1 MLQEG
6 IRVVLRIRSS
16 SLTDNYCVAQIV
28 DGAGVDKYSPFAAK
42 ITRQSDGTLRLQG
55 SGKTILS
62 STLFSTNGEGL
73 GDEAGFLQPITLA
86 QPLVND
92 ASQRQG
98 GGGGRLP
105 ESSEFESGLEGGP
118 QRASIFDPAG
128 SSESEFRPR
137 SRAVNLL
144 PYLEDAQS
152 VALKLGKNMG
162 LRGTTLNG
170 FVSDKVN
177 LVRERLRLGEPYSPP
192 KLYQSDIDIYR
203 NVD

>member
-6 IRVVLRIRSS
+6 IKVVLRIRSS
-16 SLTDNYCVAQIV
+16 SLADNYCVAQIV

-73 GDEAGFLQPITLA
+73 GDEVGFLQPITLA

-98 GGGGRLP
+98 GGA
-105 ESSEFESGLEGGP
+105 ESSEFESGLDGGP

-170 FVSDKVN
+170 FVSD
-177 LVRERLRLGEPYSPP
+177 
-192 KLYQSDIDIYR
+192 
-203 NVD
+203 